1 MTSSSS
7 YSISNAPKQCR
18 ACQKELD
25 FIFADLGAQPIA
37 NDLIDNK
44 TKIGSEPRY
53 PLRVAC
59 CRTCRLVQIADDLP
73 SDRIFREDYVYQSS
87 ISSSFVEHA
96 RNHVEEL
103 IQERDLDHRH
113 HVVELASN
121 DGYLLQFFKRRGIP
135 VTGIEPSASVAK
147 IARERHSIPTI
158 ECFFGAVEARRL
170 VTEIGQA
177 DVIIANNVLAHVPD
191 LFNFLVGVKALLK
204 PEGLA
209 SFEFPH
215 LLSLLE
221 GLQFDT
227 IYHEHYSYLSVLA
240 LEPLFH
246 RAGLRV
252 IDVKTIAV
260 HGGSLRLSVV
270 HEDSAAAPDERVSLL
285 RAREEI
291 AQLDTDSPYRDFSEK
306 IRKTCVAIKDILNA
320 EKARGALVAAYGAP
334 AKGNTLLNTAGIDAS
349 LISFTVDKAPSKRG
363 RYLPGSGLP
372 ILDPSLI
379 SVLKPDTILILPWNI
394 KNEIISELSFTSEW
408 GARFLI
414 PIPEPEFI
422 TPFDHA
428 QRQAS

>member
-7 YSISNAPKQCR
+7 YSRDNPQKQCR
-18 ACQKELD
+18 ACQNELD

-37 NDLIDNK
+37 NDLIESKSN
-44 TKIGSEPRY
+44 IGSEPRY

-59 CRTCRLVQIADDLP
+59 CRACRLVQIADDLP
-73 SDRIFREDYVYQSS
+73 SDRIFRADYVYQSS

-96 RNHVEEL
+96 RTHVGEL
-103 IQERDLDHRH
+103 IEARDLDHRH

-121 DGYLLQFFKRRGIP
+121 DGYLLQFFKKRGIS

-147 IARERHSIPTI
+147 IARERHGIPTI
-158 ECFFGAVEARRL
+158 ERFFTAVEARRL

-177 DVIIANNVLAHVPD
+177 DIILANNVLAHVPD
-191 LFNFLVGVKALLK
+191 LVDFLVGVKALLK
-204 PEGLA
+204 PEGLV

-227 IYHEHYSYLSVLA
+227 IYHEHYSYLSLLA
-240 LEPLFH
+240 LEPLLH
-246 RAGLRV
+246 RAGLKV
-252 IDVKTIAV
+252 IDVKAIAV

-270 HEDSAAAPDERVSLL
+270 HDDSATAPDERVALL
-285 RAREEI
+285 RAQEEI
-291 AQLDTDSPYRDFSEK
+291 AQLDRDTPYRNFSEK
-306 IRKTCVAIKDILNA
+306 IRKTCAKLKDILNA
-320 EKARGALVAAYGAP
+320 ENARGALVAAYGAP

-394 KNEIISELSFTSEW
+394 KNEIISELSFTQDW

-414 PIPEPEFI
+414 PIPEPVFI
-422 TPFDHA
+422 TPFDRE

>member
-1 MTSSSS
+1 MTSSSI
-7 YSISNAPKQCR
+7 YSRDNAQKQCR
-18 ACQKELD
+18 ACHNELD

-44 TKIGSEPRY
+44 SKIGSEPCY

-59 CRTCRLVQIADDLP
+59 CRACRLVQIADDLP
-73 SDRIFREDYVYQSS
+73 SDRIFHKDYVYQSS

-96 RNHVEEL
+96 RQHVEEL
-103 IQERDLDHRH
+103 IGKRSLDHRH
-113 HVVELASN
+113 HIVELASN
-121 DGYLLQFFKRRGIP
+121 DGYLLQFFKKRGIQI
-135 VTGIEPSASVAK
+135 TGIEPSASVAK
-147 IARERHSIPTI
+147 IARERHGIPTI
-158 ECFFGAVEARRL
+158 ERFFGAVEARRL
-170 VTEIGQA
+170 TTEIGQA
-177 DVIIANNVLAHVPD
+177 DVILANNVLAHVPD
-191 LFNFLVGVKALLK
+191 LFDFLVGVKALLK

-227 IYHEHYSYLSVLA
+227 IYHEHYSYLSLLA

-246 RAGLRV
+246 RAGLKV
-252 IDVKTIAV
+252 IDVKTIPV

-270 HEDSAAAPDERVSLL
+270 HEEAAVMSSESVALL
-285 RAREEI
+285 RSREE
-291 AQLDTDSPYRDFSEK
+291 AAKLHTDAPYIDFSEK
-306 IRKTCVAIKDILNA
+306 IRKTCAALKDILNA

-379 SVLKPDTILILPWNI
+379 PVLKPDTILILPWNI
-394 KNEIISELSFTSEW
+394 KNEIISELSFTSDW

-414 PIPEPEFI
+414 PIPEPVFI
-422 TPFDHA
+422 TPFDRE

>member
-7 YSISNAPKQCR
+7 YSRDNPQKQCR
-18 ACQKELD
+18 ACQNELD

-37 NDLIDNK
+37 NDLIESKSN
-44 TKIGSEPRY
+44 IGSEPRY

-59 CRTCRLVQIADDLP
+59 CRACRLVQIADDLP
-73 SDRIFREDYVYQSS
+73 SDRIFRADYVYQSS

-96 RNHVEEL
+96 RTHVGEL
-103 IQERDLDHRH
+103 IEARDLDHRH

-121 DGYLLQFFKRRGIP
+121 DGYLLQFFKKRGIP

-147 IARERHSIPTI
+147 IARERHGIPTV
-158 ECFFGAVEARRL
+158 ERFFTAVEARRL

-177 DVIIANNVLAHVPD
+177 DIILANNVLAHVPD
-191 LFNFLVGVKALLK
+191 LVDFLVGVKALLK
-204 PEGLA
+204 PEGLV

-227 IYHEHYSYLSVLA
+227 IYHEHYSYLSLLA
-240 LEPLFH
+240 LEPLLH
-246 RAGLRV
+246 RAGLKV
-252 IDVKTIAV
+252 IDVKAIAV

-270 HEDSAAAPDERVSLL
+270 HDDSATAPDERVALL
-285 RAREEI
+285 RAQEEI
-291 AQLDTDSPYRDFSEK
+291 AQLDRDTPYRNFSEK
-306 IRKTCVAIKDILNA
+306 IRKTCAKLKDILNA

-379 SVLKPDTILILPWNI
+379 PVLKPDTILILPWNI
-394 KNEIISELSFTSEW
+394 KNEIISELSFTQDW

-414 PIPEPEFI
+414 PIPEPVFI
-422 TPFDHA
+422 TPYDQD

>member
-1 MTSSSS
+1 
-7 YSISNAPKQCR
+7 
-18 ACQKELD
+18 
-25 FIFADLGAQPIA
+25 
-37 NDLIDNK
+37 
-44 TKIGSEPRY
+44 
-53 PLRVAC
+53 
-59 CRTCRLVQIADDLP
+59 
-73 SDRIFREDYVYQSS
+73 
-87 ISSSFVEHA
+87 
-96 RNHVEEL
+96 
-103 IQERDLDHRH
+103 
-113 HVVELASN
+113 VVEIASN

-135 VTGIEPSASVAK
+135 VTGIEPSASVAQ
-147 IARERHSIPTI
+147 IARERHGITTI
-158 ECFFGAVEARRL
+158 ERFFGAVEARQL
-170 VTEIGQA
+170 ATEIGQA
-177 DVIIANNVLAHVPD
+177 DIILANNVLAHVPD
-191 LFNFLVGVKALLK
+191 LFDFLVGVKALLK

-227 IYHEHYSYLSVLA
+227 IYHEHYSYLSLLA
-240 LEPLFH
+240 LEPLLH
-246 RAGLRV
+246 RAGLKV
-252 IDVKTIAV
+252 IDVKSIAV

-270 HEDSAAAPDERVSLL
+270 HEDSATAPDERVALL
-285 RAREEI
+285 RAREKV
-291 AQLDTDSPYRDFSEK
+291 AHLQTDAPYRDFSEK
-306 IRKTCVAIKDILNA
+306 IRKTCAKLKDILNA

-394 KNEIISELSFTSEW
+394 KNEIISELSFTQDW

-414 PIPEPEFI
+414 PIPEPVFI
-422 TPFDHA
+422 TPYDQD

>member
-7 YSISNAPKQCR
+7 YSRDNPQKQCR
-18 ACQKELD
+18 ACQNELD

-37 NDLIDNK
+37 NDLIESKSN
-44 TKIGSEPRY
+44 IGSEPRY

-59 CRTCRLVQIADDLP
+59 CRACRLVQIADDLP
-73 SDRIFREDYVYQSS
+73 SDRIFRADYVYQSS

-96 RNHVEEL
+96 RTHVGEL
-103 IQERDLDHRH
+103 IEARDLDHRH

-121 DGYLLQFFKRRGIP
+121 DGYLLQFFKKRGIS

-147 IARERHSIPTI
+147 IARERHGIPTI
-158 ECFFGAVEARRL
+158 ERFFTAVEARRL

-177 DVIIANNVLAHVPD
+177 DIILANNVLAHVPD
-191 LFNFLVGVKALLK
+191 LVDFLVGVKALLK
-204 PEGLA
+204 PEGLV

-227 IYHEHYSYLSVLA
+227 IYHEHYSYLSLLA
-240 LEPLFH
+240 LEPLLH
-246 RAGLRV
+246 RAGLKV
-252 IDVKTIAV
+252 IDVKAIAV

-270 HEDSAAAPDERVSLL
+270 HDDSATAPDERVALL
-285 RAREEI
+285 RAQEEI
-291 AQLDTDSPYRDFSEK
+291 AQLDRDTPYRNFSEK
-306 IRKTCVAIKDILNA
+306 IRKTCAKLKDILNA
-320 EKARGALVAAYGAP
+320 ENARGALVAAYGAP

-394 KNEIISELSFTSEW
+394 KNEIISELSFTSDW

-414 PIPEPEFI
+414 PIPEPVFI
-422 TPFDHA
+422 TPFDRE

>member
-7 YSISNAPKQCR
+7 YSRDIAQKQCR
-18 ACQKELD
+18 ACQNELD

-37 NDLIDNK
+37 NDLIDDKSN
-44 TKIGSEPRY
+44 IGSEPRY

-59 CRTCRLVQIADDLP
+59 CRACRLVQIADDLP

-96 RNHVEEL
+96 RTHVEEL
-103 IQERDLDHRH
+103 IEERELDQRN
-113 HVVELASN
+113 HVVEIASN

-135 VTGIEPSASVAK
+135 VTGIEPSASVAQ
-147 IARERHSIPTI
+147 IARERHGITTI
-158 ECFFGAVEARRL
+158 ERFFGAVEARQL
-170 VTEIGQA
+170 ATEIGQA
-177 DVIIANNVLAHVPD
+177 DIILANNVLAHVPD
-191 LFNFLVGVKALLK
+191 LFDFLVGVKALLK
-204 PEGLA
+204 ADGLA

-227 IYHEHYSYLSVLA
+227 IYHEHYSYLSLLA

-246 RAGLRV
+246 RAGLKV
-252 IDVKTIAV
+252 IDVKAIPV

-270 HEDSAAAPDERVSLL
+270 HEETAVKCSESVALL
-285 RAREEI
+285 RSREKI
-291 AQLDTDSPYRDFSEK
+291 AQLDKDTPYRDLSEK
-306 IRKTCVAIKDILNA
+306 IRKTCAKLKDILNA

-334 AKGNTLLNTAGIDAS
+334 AKGNTLLNTVGIDAS

-394 KNEIISELSFTSEW
+394 KNEIISELSFTQDW

-414 PIPEPEFI
+414 PIPEPVFI
-422 TPFDHA
+422 TPYDQD